1 MVVFTV
7 VVFVVLTGTSW
18 LVVVVVVCD
27 CSDACGATGSAAG
40 TQIADPAVPRLPIKR
55 LRAKY
60 IAVVFIF
67 FFTVSI

>member
-1 MVVFTV
+1 MLVFTV

-40 TQIADPAVPRLPIKR
+40 TQIAHPAALRLPIR
-55 LRAKY
+55 HMRAIY
-60 IAVVFIF
+60 NAEMFIL
-67 FFTVSI
+67 FFTDLV